1 MVPMGTARIR
11 LAFHA
16 GNTESEVKG
25 LVSTICAWAQEMLDI
40 EASGESGEKIPK
52 AARRLYMYS
61 SLRGNQDS
69 TVPKETKEPKV
80 SVLSVQDPEEVKV
93 AGVQAIAA

>member
-1 MVPMGTARIR
+1 MGTARIR

-16 GNTESEVKG
+16 GNTQREIEG

-40 EASGESGEKIPK
+40 EASGESGERVPK

-61 SLRGNQDS
+61 SLRGNKD
-69 TVPKETKEPKV
+69 TIVAAEPQKLV
-80 SVLSVQDPEEVKV
+80 SKPEAV
-93 AGVQAIAA
+93 AA